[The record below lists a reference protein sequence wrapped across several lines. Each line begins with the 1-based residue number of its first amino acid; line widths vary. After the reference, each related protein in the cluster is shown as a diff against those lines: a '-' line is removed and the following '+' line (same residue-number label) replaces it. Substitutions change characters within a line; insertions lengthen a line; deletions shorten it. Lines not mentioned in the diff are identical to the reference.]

1 MLTIGS
7 LFSGIGGLELG
18 LEVAGVGK
26 TIWQVEQDD
35 FCRNVL
41 AKHWPEA
48 ERFDDIK
55 TVGANNL
62 RYADI
67 ICGGFPCQDISLAGS
82 GTGLAGERSGLW
94 REMHRVIREIRPRF
108 VIVENVPALT
118 SRGLGA
124 VLGDLAS
131 CGYDAEWDCIS
142 AASIGACHR
151 RDRLFIIA
159 HNTDPNCGRRE
170 VEREQEHGKQQS
182 QRRDE
187 FDGLGKAGRWEGAHD
202 DANSDSSKGRQR
214 IQGRQA
220 EERETFNRCSE
231 GSSRKDAADTNSDTV
246 RKQSRRGSRTGR
258 SSSSQLREPSKEGDS
273 TNSQREGLQEREGAQ
288 REWTY
293 ASIAGGHG
301 GNVEPRFCPVIPNGF
316 PGRVARLKA
325 LGNAVVP
332 AVAYQVGRA
341 LLQRVNEAN
350 CT

>member
-1 MLTIGS
+1 MLNIGS

-82 GTGLAGERSGLW
+82 GAGLAGERSGLW
-94 REMHRVIREIRPRF
+94 GEMHRVIREIRPRF

-118 SRGLGA
+118 GRGLGT

-131 CGYDAEWDCIS
+131 CGYDAQWDCIS

-159 HNTDPNCGRRE
+159 HNTDPHSGRRE
-170 VEREQEHGKQQS
+170 EQREQEHGKQQS

-187 FDGLGKAGRWEGAHD
+187 PDGLGKTGRREGAHD
-202 DANSDSSKGRQR
+202 STNPEREPVRDKSKRDTSRRVNVQT
-214 IQGRQA
+214 GRQA
-220 EERETFNRCSE
+220 
-231 GSSRKDAADTNSDTV
+231 
-246 RKQSRRGSRTGR
+246 QSVDDG
-258 SSSSQLREPSKEGDS
+258 KEGDS
-273 TNSQREGLQEREGAQ
+273 TNPEREGLQEREGAQ
-288 REWTY
+288 GEWTY

-301 GNVEPRFCPVIPNGF
+301 GNAKPRFCPVIPNGF

-332 AVAYQVGRA
+332 AVAYQVGCA
-341 LLQRVNEAN
+341 LMRLIDE
-350 CT
+350 T

>member
-62 RYADI
+62 KYADI

-82 GTGLAGERSGLW
+82 GAGLAGERSGLW
-94 REMHRVIREIRPRF
+94 GEMHRVIREIRPRF
-108 VIVENVPALT
+108 VIVENVPALAG
-118 SRGLGA
+118 RGLGT

-159 HNTDPNCGRRE
+159 YNTDPHSGRRE
-170 VEREQEHGKQQS
+170 EQREPEHSKQQS
-182 QRRDE
+182 QRRNE
-187 FDGLGKAGRWEGAHD
+187 PDGLGKTGRREGAHD
-202 DANSDSSKGRQR
+202 DANP
-214 IQGRQA
+214 
-220 EERETFNRCSE
+220 E
-231 GSSRKDAADTNSDTV
+231 
-246 RKQSRRGSRTGR
+246 
-258 SSSSQLREPSKEGDS
+258 
-273 TNSQREGLQEREGAQ
+273 REGLQEREGAQ
-288 REWTY
+288 GEWTY

-341 LLQRVNEAN
+341 LLQRINEAS

>member
-62 RYADI
+62 GYADI

-82 GTGLAGERSGLW
+82 GAGLAGERSGLW
-94 REMHRVIREIRPRF
+94 GEMHRVIREIRPRF

-118 SRGLGA
+118 SRGLGT

-131 CGYDAEWDCIS
+131 CGYDAQWDCIS

-159 HNTDPNCGRRE
+159 YNTDPNCGRRE
-170 VEREQEHGKQQS
+170 VKREQEHGKQQS
-182 QRRDE
+182 QRRNE
-187 FDGLGKAGRWEGAHD
+187 SDGLGKTRRREGAHD
-202 DANSDSSKGRQR
+202 SANPEREPVRDKSKRDTSRRVNVQA
-214 IQGRQA
+214 GRQA
-220 EERETFNRCSE
+220 QSVDDGKER
-231 GSSRKDAADTNSDTV
+231 DLTN
-246 RKQSRRGSRTGR
+246 
-258 SSSSQLREPSKEGDS
+258 P
-273 TNSQREGLQEREGAQ
+273 QREGLQEREGAQ

-341 LLQRVNEAN
+341 LLQRINEAN

>member
-1 MLTIGS
+1 MLAIGS

-82 GTGLAGERSGLW
+82 GAGLAGERSGLW
-94 REMHRVIREIRPRF
+94 GEMYRVIREIRPRF
-108 VIVENVPALT
+108 VVVENVPALT
-118 SRGLGA
+118 GRGLGA

-159 HNTDPNCGRRE
+159 HYANTDSG
-170 VEREQEHGKQQS
+170 
-182 QRRDE
+182 
-187 FDGLGKAGRWEGAHD
+187 
-202 DANSDSSKGRQR
+202 KGRQR
-214 IQGRQA
+214 LQGRQA

-231 GSSRKDAADTNSDTV
+231 GLGGGNAANPDSEPVRDKPKRDT
-246 RKQSRRGSRTGR
+246 SRRDNVQAGR
-258 SSSSQLREPSKEGDS
+258 QAQSVDDGKEGDS
-273 TNSQREGLQEREGAQ
+273 TNPEREGLQERKRAQ
-288 REWTY
+288 GEWTY

-301 GNVEPRFCPVIPNGF
+301 GNVEPRFCPVVHDGF

-341 LLQRVNEAN
+341 LLQRINEAN

>member
-55 TVGANNL
+55 TVGADNL

-82 GTGLAGERSGLW
+82 GAGLAGERSGLW
-94 REMHRVIREIRPRF
+94 GEMYRVIREIRPQF
-108 VIVENVPALT
+108 VIVENVPAIT
-118 SRGLGA
+118 SRGLGT

-131 CGYDAEWDCIS
+131 CGYNAEWDCIS

-159 HNTDPNCGRRE
+159 YNTDPNSGRRE
-170 VEREQEHGKQQS
+170 VKREQEHGKQQS

-187 FDGLGKAGRWEGAHD
+187 FDGLGKAGRREGAHD
-202 DANSDSSKGRQR
+202 P
-214 IQGRQA
+214 
-220 EERETFNRCSE
+220 
-231 GSSRKDAADTNSDTV
+231 TNP
-246 RKQSRRGSRTGR
+246 
-258 SSSSQLREPSKEGDS
+258 E
-273 TNSQREGLQEREGAQ
+273 REGLQEREGTQ
-288 REWTY
+288 GEWTY
-293 ASIAGGHG
+293 ASIARGHG

-341 LLQRVNEAN
+341 LLQRINEAN